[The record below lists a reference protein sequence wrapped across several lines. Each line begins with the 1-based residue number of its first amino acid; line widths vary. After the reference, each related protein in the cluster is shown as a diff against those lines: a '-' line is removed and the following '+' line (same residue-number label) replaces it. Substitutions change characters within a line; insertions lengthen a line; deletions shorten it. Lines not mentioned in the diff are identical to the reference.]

1 MLRVRAASHIAAAF
15 IVAAAA
21 AGFAES
27 RTAAPITPVEGLS
40 TLRRLGLTITGTSMG
55 WAGHWSGPPST
66 VPSPANDPSR
76 SEPPGGPFVLSGAD
90 LYRISCRACH
100 KPDGTGSPDQIHS
113 VIGPVR
119 AASFRWMSDDMRA
132 RGRSVDAAFIRQL
145 TTANEADL
153 RARLRQGGHY
163 MPAFGQISD
172 QEYVVL
178 RPYLDQIAGIAATS
192 RVPLTIAEAP
202 ERVGELIVKG
212 TCHICHDATQS
223 QSRTQPTTIA
233 SAKIPSLAGLMQTK
247 TFVDFGR
254 KVRAGADVP
263 LTEGGPLARG
273 RMPVFDYVTQPEVAA
288 AYTYLIHYPPR

>member
-1 MLRVRAASHIAAAF
+1 MVRTRAAWSMAAALV
-15 IVAAAA
+15 VAAAA
-21 AGFAES
+21 AGVAES
-27 RTAAPITPVEGLS
+27 RTAAPITPVEGPS
-40 TLRRLGLTITGTSMG
+40 TLRRLGFTITGTSMG

-66 VPSPANDPSR
+66 VPGPANDPSR

-90 LYRISCRACH
+90 LYRVSCRACH

-119 AASFRWMSDDMRA
+119 AASFQWMSDDMRA
-132 RGRSVDAAFIRQL
+132 RGRHVEAAFIRQL

-172 QEYVVL
+172 QEYVTL
-178 RPYLDQIAGIAATS
+178 RPYLNQLAGLATTS
-192 RVPLTIAEAP
+192 GAPRTIAESP

-212 TCHICHDATQS
+212 TCHICHDATQPKS
-223 QSRTQPTTIA
+223 LTQPTTIA
-233 SAKIPSLAGLMQTK
+233 SGAIPSLASLTQTK
-247 TFVDFGR
+247 TFADFGQ

-263 LTEGGPLARG
+263 LTDGGPRARG
-273 RMPVFDYVTQPEVAA
+273 RMPVFDYITQAEVAA
-288 AYTYLIHYPPR
+288 AYAYLIRYPPR